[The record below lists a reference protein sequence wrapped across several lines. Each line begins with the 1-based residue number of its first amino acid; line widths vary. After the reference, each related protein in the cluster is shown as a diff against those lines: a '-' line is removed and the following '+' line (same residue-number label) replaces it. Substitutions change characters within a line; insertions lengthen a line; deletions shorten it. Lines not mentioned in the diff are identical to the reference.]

1 MSKPDGGSAFPAF
14 GRRFFNEETGD
25 LHSTEH
31 WSMGGMSLRDYFA
44 AAALPA
50 VLAAPTP
57 PAWERGSVEWREQCA
72 AEAYAIADAM
82 LAQRDK

>member
-1 MSKPDGGSAFPAF
+1 MSKPDGGSAFPINNSYMS
-14 GRRFFNEETGD
+14 RE
-25 LHSTEH
+25 
-31 WSMGGMSLRDYFA
+31 GMSLRDYFA

>member
-1 MSKPDGGSAFPAF
+1 MSKPNGGPAFPQPVEII
-14 GRRFFNEETGD
+14 GR
-25 LHSTEH
+25 
-31 WSMGGMSLRDYFA
+31 GMSLRDYFA